1 VYPDTREKMLQEDD
15 RRPDLVLPQHFDLMI
30 HANHPSRRQ
39 LVERFNIFSPSN
51 LPIQVDRVRPILVS
65 DCPDQPLGVL
75 SEMKLKPYFTA
86 APLNEPGVTR
96 MPHWTTYQLRHEQP
110 LYSIDRRQPR
120 YVIWPADEPLTVC
133 GTVVD
138 RIPSA
143 DDLLGAVQRALDW
156 SYTIS
161 ESKSIIVF
169 DLDET
174 LIDAVGK
181 PLEDVQELLRVARN
195 SYDLMVL
202 YSHGSHL
209 HVDESRYGLGFD
221 HLFDLQL
228 SNGDR
233 DHRSSK
239 NLLYL
244 YNLFEKGIRFTEA
257 TLVDDSPYNWT
268 PEYTRFVIPA
278 RGIRSVRNVPLSIDP
293 RTHSSS
299 FESYFR

>member
-1 VYPDTREKMLQEDD
+1 MLLLQEDD
-15 RRPDLVLPQHFDLMI
+15 HRPDLVLPQHYNLMLDP
-30 HANHPSRRQ
+30 NHSTSR
-39 LVERFNIFSPSN
+39 LLAERFNIFAPSN
-51 LPIQVDRVRPILVS
+51 LPIQVDRVRPIMVS
-65 DCPDQPLGVL
+65 DQPKRPLSVL
-75 SEMKLKPYFTA
+75 TEVTLRPYFTP
-86 APLNEPGVTR
+86 APLNEPGVAR
-96 MPHWTTYQLRHEQP
+96 MPHWTTYQLVNGPQP
-110 LYSIDRRQPR
+110 MYSIDRRQPR

-143 DDLLGAVQRALDW
+143 EDLLGAVQRALDW

-161 ESKSIIVF
+161 DSKSIIVF

-174 LIDAVGK
+174 LIDDDGC
-181 PLEDVQELLRVARN
+181 PLDDVQELLRVARHT
-195 SYDLMVL
+195 YDLMVL

-209 HVDESRYGLGFD
+209 HVDESRLGLGFD
-221 HLFDLQL
+221 HWFDLQL
-228 SNGDR
+228 SNSDQ

-244 YNLFEKGIRFTEA
+244 YNLFERGIRFTEA

-268 PEYTRFVIPA
+268 PEYTRFVMPA
-278 RGIRSVRNVPLSIDP
+278 RGLRSLRNATLAIDP

-299 FESYFR
+299 FESYF